1 MNLATRLLVDGF
13 NKDYEKAIVVSNDA
27 DFASAMKYVRDG
39 LGRFVALVN
48 PDPKKQS
55 PSELAGCATYIKH
68 LWKKHL
74 KLCQFP
80 NKLKDDVGTI
90 TKPPEW

>member
-13 NKDYEKAIVVSNDA
+13 NKDYEKAVIVSNDA
-27 DFASAMKYVRDG
+27 DFASAMKYVRDD

-48 PDPKKQS
+48 PDPKKDS
-55 PSELAGCATYIKH
+55 PKELAGAATYIKH

-80 NKLKDDVGTI
+80 NKLQDDVGTI
-90 TKPPEW
+90 TKPPGW